1 MRYKDIQIDIFE
13 DYFVKIFSFNSI
25 YLLRF
30 LVKIIYVLA

>member
-25 YLLRF
+25 FARKK
-30 LVKIIYVLA
+30 VCKS

>member
-25 YLLRF
+25 
-30 LVKIIYVLA
+30 